1 MNKEKLV
8 AHLVTL
14 PRPFAIPFFGCA
26 MLAGVNLAGGSIR
39 SLSTLL
45 AFICCALLMASGHA
59 ANSFWDWQVGLDKG
73 EERSVEKG
81 YTGGC
86 GVIARGI
93 VSVRGVI
100 LNSIACFVLALIPAI
115 ILSLKVNPYI
125 FILTIAGIAIPYLY
139 TKGKFNYYHELM
151 LASGVVVAVLMGA
164 MSTGTGNYLEPLLVA
179 IPISM
184 IFSFAGLALDE
195 WPDAEANL
203 KKGVKSLAYKVYEY
217 KIDLGAYLM
226 LWFISAYVFQT
237 FLIAINI
244 LKPLSMISFLT
255 LPGFIVGYVFLKSS
269 IEFEKVA
276 KVIVLIAALYPV
288 LLFMGQILG

>member
-1 MNKEKLV
+1 VNKEKLI

-14 PRPFAIPFFGCA
+14 PRWFAIPFFGCA
-26 MLAGVNLAGGSIR
+26 LLMGVNLAGGYIIST
-39 SLSTLL
+39 STLL
-45 AFICCALLMASGHA
+45 AFICCVLLMASGHA
-59 ANSFWDWQVGLDKG
+59 ANSFWDWHVGLDKG
-73 EERSVEKG
+73 EERSIEKG

-86 GVIARGI
+86 GVIAQGI
-93 VSVRGVI
+93 VSVKEVI
-100 LNSIACFVLALIPAI
+100 LNSFICFALALIPAA
-115 ILSLKVNPYI
+115 ILSLRIGSYI
-125 FILTIAGIAIPYLY
+125 FIPVIIGMIIPYLY
-139 TKGKFNYYHELM
+139 TRGKFSYYQELM
-151 LASGVVVAVLMGA
+151 LASGVVVAVLIGA
-164 MSTGTGNYLEPLLVA
+164 ISTGTGNYFKPLLVSL
-179 IPISM
+179 PISM
-184 IFSFAGLALDE
+184 IFSFGGLALDE

-226 LWFISAYVFQT
+226 LWFGSAYIFQT

-255 LPGFIVGYVFLKSS
+255 LPGFIAGYVFLKSN

-288 LLFMGQILG
+288 LLFIGQVLG

>member
-1 MNKEKLV
+1 MNKEKLLT
-8 AHLVTL
+8 HLVTL
-14 PRPFAIPFFGCA
+14 PRWFAAPFFGSA
-26 MLAGVNLAGGSIR
+26 MLIGVNLAGGSII
-39 SLSTLL
+39 STSTLL

-86 GVIARGI
+86 GVIAQGI
-93 VSVRGVI
+93 VSVKGVI
-100 LNSIACFVLALIPAI
+100 LNSITCFVLALIPAI
-115 ILSLKVNPYI
+115 ILSLRVGPNI
-125 FILTIAGIAIPYLY
+125 FIPVIGGIAIPYFY
-139 TKGKFNYYHELM
+139 TKGKFGWYHELM
-151 LASGVVVAVLMGA
+151 LASGVVVAVLIGTL
-164 MSTGTGNYLEPLLVA
+164 STGTGNYLKPLLVA
-179 IPISM
+179 IPITM
-184 IFSFAGLALDE
+184 IFSFGGLALDE

-226 LWFISAYVFQT
+226 LWFISAYIFQT
-237 FLIAINI
+237 FLIAIDM

-255 LPGFIVGYVFLKSS
+255 LPGFIACYVFLKSN

-288 LLFMGQILG
+288 LLFIGQILG